1 VLARVVVALVL
12 ALARVILVEGVVV
25 LLGAVGDEV
34 VRISI
39 VVASHLLI
47 TALVMIQAVVVKP

>member
-1 VLARVVVALVL
+1 MLARVVVALVL